1 MIGSNAETAAVVT
14 VLVIFFE
21 CIGLRISIAGRKW
34 GILAYYTQLS
44 NLIALVSS
52 LLYLVAAGTKAV
64 TLLRFLTVSVLTM
77 TFLITVFVLVPMGG
91 SAKKLLFS
99 GNGLYHHVIC
109 PILSVGSYF
118 LWEQRVGSPWAI
130 LLPVALTLVYGL
142 TMVTLNGLR
151 KYDGPYP
158 FFRVH
163 RQSGLATVIWLLV
176 LLTVIGSISTAL
188 YFA

>member
-118 LWEQRVGSPWAI
+118 L
-130 LLPVALTLVYGL
+130 